1 MRSSWVLPI
10 SISLAAMGL
19 LVDAHAQ
26 GQDASCYVAAGIE
39 NTHIYV
45 RDLDMDDNPLDE
57 IFSGWITQGQQVPIN
72 SRTGKV
78 DVNYR
83 QASSDKTFGSDD
95 RDCSNG
101 RVISVP

>member
-1 MRSSWVLPI
+1 MRSLWVLPI
-10 SISLAAMGL
+10 SIFLAAMGL

-26 GQDASCYVAAGIE
+26 SQDAPCYVAAGIE

-57 IFSGWITQGQQVPIN
+57 IFSGWIAQGQQVPIN